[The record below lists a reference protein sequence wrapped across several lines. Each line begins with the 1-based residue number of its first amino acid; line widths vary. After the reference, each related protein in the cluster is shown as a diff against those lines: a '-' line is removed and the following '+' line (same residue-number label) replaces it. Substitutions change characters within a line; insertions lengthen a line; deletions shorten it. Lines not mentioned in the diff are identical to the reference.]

1 MPRVS
6 NLAYARKACSFLL
19 SRQLLRRYGLR
30 GTLEALFGDIDEL
43 GDQAPLERF
52 EQVSQLLNAIP
63 VGMTP
68 VVRCSVFLCTLCSPQ
83 PQDYYQNVIPQMIE
97 ILSAKE
103 IPPVQLRAIAF
114 AISHMLSA
122 EQHALHHALLAR
134 MILPIFHQPF
144 LLNVST
150 PTDSQDTIQKPTS
163 ALAMLKVVMTNT
175 DPSPALISTLLTPI
189 VPALFL
195 IYSQLE
201 GMKLADPAIKAS
213 VHGLL
218 GTWGRVIGPQEGI
231 AALWLLVEGEGGE
244 WSVDVAGEI
253 NLIDAT

>member
-1 MPRVS
+1 MPCVS
-6 NLAYARKACSFLL
+6 SWAYARKACSFLL

-30 GTLEALFGDIDEL
+30 GTLGALFGDIDEL

-52 EQVSQLLNAIP
+52 EQVSQLLNAVP

-68 VVRCSVFLCTLCSPQ
+68 AVRYFVFLCILCSPQ
-83 PQDYYQNVIPQMIE
+83 SQDYYQNIIPQMTE

-122 EQHALHHALLAR
+122 EQHVLHHALLAH

-144 LLNVST
+144 LVHIHT
-150 PTDSQDTIQKPTS
+150 PTDSQDSIQKPTS
-163 ALAMLKVVMTNT
+163 ALAMLQVVMTNT

-189 VPALFL
+189 VPAFFL
-195 IYSQLE
+195 IYSRLE
-201 GMKLADPAIKAS
+201 GMKLADPAVKAS
-213 VHGLL
+213 VQGLL
-218 GTWGRVIGPQEGI
+218 GTWGRVIGSQEGI

-253 NLIDAT
+253 NLVDPK